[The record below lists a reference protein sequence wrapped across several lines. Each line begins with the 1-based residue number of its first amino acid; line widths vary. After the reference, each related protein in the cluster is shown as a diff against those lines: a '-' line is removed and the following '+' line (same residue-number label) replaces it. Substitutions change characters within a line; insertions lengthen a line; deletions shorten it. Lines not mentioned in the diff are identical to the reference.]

1 MGKVKVWI
9 QQTRSRDAW
18 SLRALGSVLGFA
30 LRFLRFQVGRA
41 LPTWKWHGYVST
53 RRKGMSLSQSL
64 QHISQGW
71 LVFTGLDWTSAQ
83 IPYLPLT
90 HNYGRERSVP
100 WLASPGPHF
109 HLLRQT
115 TVEGKRVSL
124 LIRRRTRCWLNRKQL
139 SPYTETSC
147 SVHSRPFGIRRC
159 CSVFLELSLLQA
171 SSTPK
176 QESSYASSVGK
187 LWESISE
194 T

>member
-1 MGKVKVWI
+1 MIGVWEPWVLY
-9 QQTRSRDAW
+9 S
-18 SLRALGSVLGFA
+18 ALLCAAFVF
-30 LRFLRFQVGRA
+30 RWA
-41 LPTWKWHGYVST
+41 LPTWQWDGCVST

-64 QHISQGW
+64 QHISQGS

-109 HLLRQT
+109 HLLRQET
-115 TVEGKRVSL
+115 GEGKRVSL

-171 SSTPK
+171 SSTAK
-176 QESSYASSVGK
+176 QESSYASHVGK